1 VDRLHN
7 WLSRSEDTIMKEAK
21 IVRSSKRFKN
31 ILSLAGM
38 SRLIN
43 RALIATLVCM
53 AVPVLISAADDTDST
68 TIGTLSVEGLVR
80 DIACPLQNKKS
91 TSTSYSKECIMTC
104 LKSGSPLGIL
114 TSDGSV
120 YVPVTESMP
129 DTGQNALKP
138 FVGEHVK
145 ATGKVF
151 LRNGTHAIEISEI
164 HQMAN
169 DVAGK

>member
-1 VDRLHN
+1 MKGNRVVRDPKRLGSILMLLEMN
-7 WLSRSEDTIMKEAK
+7 GARC
-21 IVRSSKRFKN
+21 KRGF
-31 ILSLAGM
+31 LAV
-38 SRLIN
+38 
-43 RALIATLVCM
+43 LVCL
-53 AVPVLISAADDTDST
+53 AVPMLILAADEADST
-68 TIGTLSVEGLVR
+68 TIGTLTVEGLVR

-91 TSTSYSKECIMTC
+91 TSTSYSKECIATC

-120 YVPVTESMP
+120 YVPVTQSMP

-138 FVGEHVK
+138 YVGEHVK

-164 HQMAN
+164 HPLPD

>member
-1 VDRLHN
+1 MN
-7 WLSRSEDTIMKEAK
+7 KDTV
-21 IVRSSKRFKN
+21 VRSSHRFGSALLPVSKSSTRFK
-31 ILSLAGM
+31 LT
-38 SRLIN
+38 
-43 RALIATLVCM
+43 LIAVLVCLAAPM
-53 AVPVLISAADDTDST
+53 LIMGADDADST
-68 TIGTLSVEGLVR
+68 AIGTLSVEGLVR

-91 TSTSYSKECIMTC
+91 TSTSYSKECITMC

-114 TSDGSV
+114 TSDGAV

-164 HQMAN
+164 HQLPN

>member
-1 VDRLHN
+1 M
-7 WLSRSEDTIMKEAK
+7 MKQST
-21 IVRSSKRFKN
+21 VFQTSVGSPRFKF
-31 ILSLAGM
+31 A
-38 SRLIN
+38 
-43 RALIATLVCM
+43 AFAVLVCLAIPALVL
-53 AVPVLISAADDTDST
+53 AVDDADST
-68 TIGTLSVEGLVR
+68 AIGTITVEGLVR

-91 TSTSYSKECIMTC
+91 TSTSYSKECITMC

-120 YVPVTESMP
+120 YVPVTQSMP
-129 DTGQNALKP
+129 DMGQNALKP

-164 HQMAN
+164 HQLSS
-169 DVAGK
+169 DVTNK

>member
-1 VDRLHN
+1 
-7 WLSRSEDTIMKEAK
+7 MKMIEVK
-21 IVRSSKRFKN
+21 MISVIKSV
-31 ILSLAGM
+31 
-38 SRLIN
+38 
-43 RALIATLVCM
+43 LIAGLVCLT
-53 AVPVLISAADDTDST
+53 VPMLMSAADDADST
-68 TIGTLSVEGLVR
+68 ATGTLTVEGLVR

-120 YVPVTESMP
+120 YVPVTQSMP

-164 HQMAN
+164 HQLAE
-169 DVAGK
+169 DAAGK

>member
-1 VDRLHN
+1 MKDSTVVGNLGTTRYKWAALTVIIC
-7 WLSRSEDTIMKEAK
+7 LSVPML
-21 IVRSSKRFKN
+21 
-31 ILSLAGM
+31 IL
-38 SRLIN
+38 
-43 RALIATLVCM
+43 
-53 AVPVLISAADDTDST
+53 AADDTDST
-68 TIGTLSVEGLVR
+68 AIGNLTVEGLVR

-91 TSTSYSKECIMTC
+91 TSTSYSKDCITTC
-104 LKSGSPLGIL
+104 LKAGSPLGIL

-164 HQMAN
+164 HQLP
-169 DVAGK
+169 DDTQSK